1 MRESQSPSLPTS
13 HDEIWELIP
22 WYVNGSLPPAEADAV
37 RRYSSGCEIC
47 AAEIERQRLLAE
59 GVANLEPAEAPPSHG
74 WESLRARIEADER
87 ARAPSGRLRRWFP
100 SLQVGFGLA
109 GTLAAVLLVSVL
121 VMPPSDNGFETFTDG
136 KERGAQTIK
145 FQTVPGVE
153 REALDRVLAS
163 QGLTLVAE
171 PSETGVYTATAPA
184 GANLEAAAN
193 ALMATP
199 EVMFAAPEGVQ

>member
-59 GVANLEPAEAPPSHG
+59 GVAKLEPSEAPPSHG

-121 VMPPSDNGFETFTDG
+121 VMPPSDNGFETLTDG
-136 KERGAQTIK
+136 KERGAQTIM

-163 QGLTLVAE
+163 HGLTLVAE

-184 GANLEAAAN
+184 DANLEAAAN